1 MSTAVHDPTQPS
13 LYGLVAEYESAEAL
27 VAAANQAYDAGY
39 RDFDA
44 YAPFPV
50 HGLPE
55 AMRFEDPRLQW
66 MIFLGGCTGALCGFG
81 LQWWVCYS
89 AYPHNVGGRPIFSWP
104 AFIPVTFECTVLFA
118 ALTAV
123 FGMLGLNKLPQPH
136 HPVFD
141 APRFDRASQD
151 AFFLSIEARD
161 PIFDAESVRAFFQE
175 TGAHNISMVDQVEES
190 DW

>member
-1 MSTAVHDPTQPS
+1 MHEAGEKTP
-13 LYGLVAEYESAEAL
+13 YGMVAEYDSAEKL
-27 VAAANQAYDAGY
+27 VRAANKVYDEGF
-39 RDFDA
+39 RDIDA

-55 AMRFEDPRLQW
+55 AIGFDDPRLQW
-66 MIFLGGCTGALCGFG
+66 MIFCGGFTGALCGFG
-81 LQWWVCYS
+81 LQWWICAS
-89 AYPHNVGGRPIFSWP
+89 AYAHNVGGRPLFSWP

-141 APRFDRASQD
+141 VPNFDRASQD
-151 AFFLSIEARD
+151 AFFLSVEAKD
-161 PIFDAESVRAFFQE
+161 ALFDAERVRVLLEE
-175 TGAHNISMVDQVEES
+175 TGALNISLVAQEEES